1 MASSD
6 LQTHETSSTLCACV
20 PSGGERSGGVQGEWR
35 VVGGMEGGRGKGFHM
50 YYSLLPC
57 Q

>member
-1 MASSD
+1 M
-6 LQTHETSSTLCACV
+6 V
-20 PSGGERSGGVQGEWR
+20 GEWR